1 MYKLLLIYQR
11 YSKKYI
17 STRSKSFLGLS
28 RVTYSKAI
36 EDGVWTMAFQKS
48 TYHYHPLLF
57 SLVNKLSKSYF
68 NLLVCKFKFFSGL
81 HSFIMQ
87 HCFNI
92 K

>member
-11 YSKKYI
+11 YNTKYI
-17 STRSKSFLGLS
+17 STRSRSFLGLS

-57 SLVNKLSKSYF
+57 SLVNKLSKSYYY
-68 NLLVCKFKFFSGL
+68 LIC
-81 HSFIMQ
+81 
-87 HCFNI
+87 
-92 K
+92 